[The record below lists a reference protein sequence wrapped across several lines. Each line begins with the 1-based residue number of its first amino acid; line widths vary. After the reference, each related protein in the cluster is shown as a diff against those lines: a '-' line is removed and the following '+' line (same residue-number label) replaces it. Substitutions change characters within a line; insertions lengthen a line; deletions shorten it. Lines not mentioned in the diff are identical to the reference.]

1 MRFMLDWSLVLRIAS
16 AFFCFL
22 LLLSCGQHKE
32 RSPLFEGGEAGAPT
46 IPRPIDGAPEPEAC
60 EGPPHPDTSE
70 LCGNQIVP
78 VVVQKPNIYFVLDVS
93 GSMREPIEARG
104 SVSKLAA
111 VKEVLLSLTRDLGHR
126 ISYGLATFPG
136 PDAPSLALSGCGPG
150 RELFA
155 LQPGD
160 PLECLNRPGGP
171 VQGAF
176 EQVVRGL
183 VAGGGTPLAGTL
195 TELAP
200 TILGLEGPT
209 ALVVLT
215 DGAPNCNPEASCDAQ
230 GCIPNIEGAELP
242 SGSCD
247 ASFNCCDSS
256 EVAAGDLP
264 FIGVPEASCAD
275 EDASRAVIEQLR
287 RVGVPSYVIG
297 VPGSEPYAELMSG
310 LAEAGGTAR
319 AGDIGYYGVSD
330 PGELAEAL
338 SSIGA
343 ELTQTCSIVLDEPPE
358 FPDMLNVYFDAELI
372 ASDAHEGWQVQ
383 GDEVNF
389 FGASCS
395 RLRGGE
401 VLQVQLVSGC
411 ETILY

>member
-1 MRFMLDWSLVLRIAS
+1 M
-16 AFFCFL
+16 
-22 LLLSCGQHKE
+22 
-32 RSPLFEGGEAGAPT
+32 
-46 IPRPIDGAPEPEAC
+46 
-60 EGPPHPDTSE
+60 
-70 LCGNQIVP
+70 
-78 VVVQKPNIYFVLDVS
+78 
-93 GSMREPIEARG
+93 
-104 SVSKLAA
+104 
-111 VKEVLLSLTRDLGHR
+111 
-126 ISYGLATFPG
+126 
-136 PDAPSLALSGCGPG
+136 
-150 RELFA
+150 
-155 LQPGD
+155 
-160 PLECLNRPGGP
+160 
-171 VQGAF
+171 
-176 EQVVRGL
+176 
-183 VAGGGTPLAGTL
+183 
-195 TELAP
+195 
-200 TILGLEGPT
+200 
-209 ALVVLT
+209 
-215 DGAPNCNPEASCDAQ
+215 
-230 GCIPNIEGAELP
+230 
-242 SGSCD
+242 
-247 ASFNCCDSS
+247 
-256 EVAAGDLP
+256 
-264 FIGVPEASCAD
+264 
-275 EDASRAVIEQLR
+275 
-287 RVGVPSYVIG
+287 IG